1 MIQLP
6 QRFQTVNATTP
17 LGAGIRL
24 LPYTL
29 FSPVGT
35 ILAAQLMSKYKVHPL
50 ILLELGAVFSTIGI
64 ALLSTVS
71 ASEAVQAAQY
81 GYQILA
87 GFGNGISVAIT
98 TLLVPPAV
106 EKRDLAVGTS
116 AAVQFRL
123 VGGMIGVALVTCVM
137 NASIRP
143 KLLAILSMD
152 TYQELL
158 QSTSLIETFQPP
170 LQATVRS
177 TYADGYNL
185 QMKITIGFA
194 AAQILAAFLLWPKG
208 GHK

>member
-6 QRFQTVNATTP
+6 QRFQTVNATSP
-17 LGAGIRL
+17 LGAGVRL

-35 ILAAQLMSKYKVHPL
+35 ILAAQLMSKYKLHPVV
-50 ILLELGAVFSTIGI
+50 LLELGAVFSTVGI

-87 GFGNGISVAIT
+87 GFGNGISVAVT

-106 EKRDLAVGTS
+106 EKRDLGTS
-116 AAVQFRL
+116 AVVQFRL

-137 NASIRP
+137 NASVRP
-143 KLLAILSMD
+143 RLLEILSMNA
-152 TYQELL
+152 YQALL

-170 LQATVRS
+170 LQTMVRS
-177 TYADGYNL
+177 IYADGYNL
-185 QMKITIGFA
+185 QIRITIGFA
-194 AAQILAAFLLWPKG
+194 AAQIPVAFLMWQKD